1 MSHGN
6 EIKTIGVIGAGFMG
20 AELAYVATVSGF
32 NVLMKDANMEL
43 AEKGKQKIEYIYNKQ
58 ISKGRVE
65 KEQMEKGLTLIKLV
79 DIYEGLK
86 DVDFV
91 IEAVSEDIKL
101 KEKVHQDLDKVCP
114 EHCIIASNTSNISIT
129 KLAAAT
135 HRPDRFIGMHFF
147 SPARV
152 MKLVEVIP
160 GMETSDKTMSIT
172 LELAGKMGKEP
183 VKLKNECVGFIVNR
197 LLQIF
202 EDEAIALVE
211 EGVASVEDIDKA
223 VKLGLGHPMGP
234 FELMDF
240 TGMQLQLDSSEIMF
254 AEYGERYI
262 PRPLLRRMVSAGRF
276 GIKAGKGWYDY
287 PEK

>member
-1 MSHGN
+1 M
-6 EIKTIGVIGAGFMG
+6 EIRKVGVVGCGIMG
-20 AELAYVATVSGF
+20 TGITQVCAQSGYRVVVSDTDDKILKKGLAF
-32 NVLMKDANMEL
+32 ID
-43 AEKGKQKIEYIYNKQ
+43 KIL
-58 ISKGRVE
+58 SRSVDKGRISSEE
-65 KEQMEKGLTLIKLV
+65 KESIQDRMQGTTSLE
-79 DIYEGLK
+79 DFS
-86 DVDFV
+86 DCDFV
-91 IEAVSEDIKL
+91 IEAVTEDVKL

-160 GMETSDKTMSIT
+160 GMETSDETMSIT

-183 VKLKNECVGFIVNR
+183 VKLKKECVGFIVNR

-211 EGVASVEDIDKA
+211 EGVASVEDIDRA

-276 GIKAGKGWYDY
+276 GIREGKGWYDY